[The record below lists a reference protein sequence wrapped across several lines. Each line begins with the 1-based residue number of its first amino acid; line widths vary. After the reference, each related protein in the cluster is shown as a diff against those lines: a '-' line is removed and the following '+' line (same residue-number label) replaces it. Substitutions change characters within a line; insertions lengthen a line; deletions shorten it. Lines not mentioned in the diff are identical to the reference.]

1 MLYTQRSAHAPGN
14 SWWGGHRAGD
24 RERAQDAGRRLSEPG
39 PRGSSRE
46 PCSLRAAPGPSAG
59 ATGGAFARLIRP
71 EGPGASGLLLPPK
84 RSEAR
89 SAALTA
95 WPGARPPTR
104 CEPPA
109 PGAPLSGA
117 RPRWHPVRDDAR
129 ERAGDGGRGGVTPT
143 EGAAP
148 PGPKAARTWT
158 AAGVS
163 GSPAPAFAG
172 TTFPSAFVGLSP
184 GVASARPPV
193 SITGWS
199 ERLPGSLH
207 GTQRASARS
216 REAAR
221 GGRARL
227 APSRG
232 A

>member
-1 MLYTQRSAHAPGN
+1 M
-14 SWWGGHRAGD
+14 
-24 RERAQDAGRRLSEPG
+24 
-39 PRGSSRE
+39 
-46 PCSLRAAPGPSAG
+46 
-59 ATGGAFARLIRP
+59 
-71 EGPGASGLLLPPK
+71 ASG
-84 RSEAR
+84 EG
-89 SAALTA
+89 T
-95 WPGARPPTR
+95 TQ
-104 CEPPA
+104 
-109 PGAPLSGA
+109 
-117 RPRWHPVRDDAR
+117 R

-163 GSPAPAFAG
+163 GAPAPAFAG

-199 ERLPGSLH
+199 ERPPGSLH

-221 GGRARL
+221 GGRAGSRRPAGRYPPAARGL
-227 APSRG
+227 NATFSGASNWAPGNIAWGPPPHKRSPVMYQPETHEKTGLPPPR
-232 A
+232 